1 MHNELEEHTGEKK
14 PTKMIFEVNP
24 CVKYL
29 STLSLL
35 MPLTLRKTINA
46 IEVAETLR
54 GSWNVMNCYWRHC
67 SASKQAH

>member
-1 MHNELEEHTGEKK
+1 MNLKNTRGEKNLQ
-14 PTKMIFEVNP
+14 KMIFEVNP

-29 STLSLL
+29 STLSPF